1 MRTFLRVWAIL
12 SLIGL
17 SHAGKQVDV
26 LTPRSLGAFEEEEI
40 LRVLARNKTDTT
52 KNYTFVEL
60 ISSLGNYTVDTE
72 KDIWSVGRPEVHH
85 TNPHYGESLEVLRS
99 PSYTFREIGG
109 SAIYRVHY

>member
-1 MRTFLRVWAIL
+1 MGPVLGLRPIKEKRMRTFLRVWAIL

-17 SHAGKQVDV
+17 SHAGEPVDV

-40 LRVLARNKTDTT
+40 LRVLARNKTYTT

-72 KDIWSVGRPEVHH
+72 RDIWSIGKPEVYH
-85 TNPHYGESLEVLRS
+85 TNPHYGESS
-99 PSYTFREIGG
+99 G
-109 SAIYRVHY
+109 VHP